1 MKLLIGID
9 GSEHSL
15 AALKFASR
23 LLDAERDTVVLHYSV
38 PTVALESLRPESEE
52 VYSRARDTFADAVFQ
67 QATDL
72 LPADLRASCI
82 KVQDK
87 QRPHKGLLTTAAAQD
102 ADLLVVGARG
112 TGPIQRLL
120 LGSVS
125 HAVARACEL
134 PTLIVRGAPSE
145 ESDAP
150 LSVLIACAGVETD
163 RAIATTLQ
171 ELTWPSGSQADLIHV
186 IESLFAGEIPD
197 WLLQEA
203 RSSEVELQARAWV
216 LEHEQEKQAA
226 EKQMRQYCQSLPT
239 ALSTQD
245 VLVVEGN
252 PAQKILER
260 LETKEYDL
268 TVLGTQGLGR
278 VMRMLLGSTSEY
290 VLTHSPGSVLIVPH
304 DGR

>member
-1 MKLLIGID
+1 
-9 GSEHSL
+9 
-15 AALKFASR
+15 
-23 LLDAERDTVVLHYSV
+23 
-38 PTVALESLRPESEE
+38 VALESLRPESEE